1 MTQVFYHNLYGMI
14 SCYGFLYGLTFK
26 ITLLSI
32 THKSLQWLKKI
43 IEIFYLFKNLLMT

>member
-14 SCYGFLYGLTFK
+14 SCDGFLYGLTFK
-26 ITLLSI
+26 ITLLFI

-43 IEIFYLFKNLLMT
+43 IQFFIYI